1 MSGSED
7 LLKDQ
12 LSLLAGGLLDEE
24 MEERSSEET
33 MNPSETTNTSTDIQ
47 ENFPTLMN
55 NSSSNSAT
63 PESPKSY
70 LSPTLLS
77 LPSES
82 LPKKD
87 FACMFCPG
95 AMWLIK
101 GDALLCYCRIMSSV
115 SFTMAEDDATPVL
128 FCDGLSL
135 ALEGAK

>member
-1 MSGSED
+1 M
-7 LLKDQ
+7 
-12 LSLLAGGLLDEE
+12 LASGLLDEE
-24 MEERSSEET
+24 TEESASEERENLSEADEIT
-33 MNPSETTNTSTDIQ
+33 ADTQ
-47 ENFPTLMN
+47 ENLPTQENN
-55 NSSSNSAT
+55 NSNSSAM
-63 PESPKSY
+63 PELSKNY

-87 FACMFCPG
+87 FACMFCPA
-95 AMWLIK
+95 AMWLTK

-128 FCDGLSL
+128 FCDELSL